1 MTKMDGHNKLNYIK
15 LINHFWAVNLEY
27 NFTGNEA
34 KFYFYLLYVSNSLSW
49 KNPFKQSLRQINRG
63 TGISI
68 NSIKACQKRLIDAGV
83 ISVKNG
89 RAGNHFNYENKT
101 EYYITSV
108 SNNDTH
114 ADTHLDTHADTHPD
128 TDTDT
133 HPDTINKLKETK
145 QKERKSK
152 SFSPPSLQE
161 IQSCFDEKINGKE
174 LKLNS
179 EMEAEKFESY
189 YGSNGWMVGKNK
201 MRNWRKAV
209 SGWIARS
216 QNPYYLKENTGTW
229 NQNILK

>member
-15 LINHFWAVNLEY
+15 LINHFWDVNLEY

-34 KFYFYLLYVSNSLSW
+34 KLYFYLLHVSNSLSW

-83 ISVKNG
+83 ISLKNG
-89 RAGNHFNYENKT
+89 QAGNHFNYENKT

-114 ADTHLDTHADTHPD
+114 ADTHLDTD
-128 TDTDT
+128 TDTY
-133 HPDTINKLKETK
+133 PDTINKLKETK
-145 QKERKSK
+145 QRERKSK

-161 IQSCFDEKINGKE
+161 IQSCFEEKINGKM

-189 YGSNGWMVGKNK
+189 YGSIGWMVGKNK
-201 MRNWRKAV
+201 MKDWRKAV

-216 QNPYYLKENTGTW
+216 QNVNYIQENTESW
-229 NQNILK
+229 KQNVLD

>member
-15 LINHFWAVNLEY
+15 LINHFWDVNLEY

-34 KFYFYLLYVSNSLSW
+34 KLYFYLLHVSNSLSW

-68 NSIKACQKRLIDAGV
+68 NSIKACQKKLIDAGV

-114 ADTHLDTHADTHPD
+114 ADTHPD

-145 QKERKSK
+145 QRERKSK
-152 SFSPPSLQE
+152 SFSPPSVNE
-161 IQSCFDEKINGKE
+161 IQTFFQEKINEKGLVINAE
-174 LKLNS
+174 I
-179 EMEAEKFESY
+179 EAIKFEAY
-189 YGSNGWMVGKNK
+189 YGANGWMVGKNK
-201 MRNWRKAV
+201 MKDWRKAV
-209 SGWIARS
+209 SGWIARC
-216 QNPYYLKENTGTW
+216 QIPYYLQEYTGPW
-229 NQNILK
+229 KQNILK